1 MSFYYEHATKEYT
14 GYFLEPL
21 FWSSYAH
28 SCLTGTFIQLKVEY
42 KLLSRSL
49 LFVEALTAPQSFFP
63 FWSSL
68 LHSCDHTVLRAAD
81 ASAGRLFINRAQN
94 VATKYLMKLY
104 NQFEASSCWCEST

>member
-49 LFVEALTAPQSFFP
+49 LFVEALTGPQSFFLFGAVYCTVATTLYCEQP
-63 FWSSL
+63 MRLPGASL
-68 LHSCDHTVLRAAD
+68 LIDR
-81 ASAGRLFINRAQN
+81 
-94 VATKYLMKLY
+94 Y
-104 NQFEASSCWCEST
+104 